1 MEIQKIFSDM
11 YGEERLYS
19 VLMTED
25 EVALFSEVMEEIE
38 EAEEASKKKRPR
50 MSKKAKIAAGVV
62 GGTVAIPA
70 AAYGGEVLVN
80 KAGEKLVK
88 SGKMVK
94 LGEKMANAKALQ
106 NTASKAGNFITKK
119 VLRRG

>member
-19 VLMTED
+19 VLMTEE
-25 EVALFSEVMEEIE
+25 EVALFSEIVEEIE
-38 EAEEASKKKRPR
+38 EEEAKKTKRPR
-50 MSKKAKIAAGVV
+50 MSKKAKIAAGV
-62 GGTVAIPA
+62 GTGAVVIPA

-88 SGKMVK
+88 SGKMKK